1 MIGKK
6 ARKEKVPFRANS
18 REVLSMSME
27 SAVAFYERVEKDAEL
42 RKKLR
47 VLGSGE
53 TVRSYLKNE
62 LGYDFSEEELRKAL
76 SDRNP
81 EMTDGDWEAV
91 TGGAHYPI
99 FDWK

>member
-1 MIGKK
+1 
-6 ARKEKVPFRANS
+6 
-18 REVLSMSME
+18 MSIE
-27 SAVAFYERVEKDAEL
+27 SAVAFYERMEKDVL
-42 RKKLR
+42 LQGKLKE
-47 VLGSGE
+47 LGSGE
-53 TVRSYLKNE
+53 NVRSYLKNE

>member
-1 MIGKK
+1 
-6 ARKEKVPFRANS
+6 
-18 REVLSMSME
+18 MSME
-27 SAVAFYERVEKDAEL
+27 SAVAFYERMEKDVQL
-42 RKKLR
+42 QGKLKE
-47 VLGSGE
+47 LGSGE
-53 TVRSYLKNE
+53 KVRSYLKNE

-91 TGGAHYPI
+91 TGGANYPI

>member
-1 MIGKK
+1 
-6 ARKEKVPFRANS
+6 
-18 REVLSMSME
+18 MSME
-27 SAVAFYERVEKDAEL
+27 SAVAFYERMGKDVQL
-42 RKKLR
+42 QGKLKE
-47 VLGSGE
+47 LGSGE
-53 TVRSYLKNE
+53 KVRSYLKNE